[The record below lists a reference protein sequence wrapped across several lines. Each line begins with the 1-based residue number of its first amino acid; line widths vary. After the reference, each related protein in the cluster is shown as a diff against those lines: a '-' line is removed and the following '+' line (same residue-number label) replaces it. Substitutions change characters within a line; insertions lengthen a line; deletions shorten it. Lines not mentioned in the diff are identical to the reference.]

1 MENESTETKDE
12 TAVSG
17 VSLPCRSAF
26 SGRIRELALFLL
38 VFLACGWFFSTGGWN
53 QISRYDAIFAYAENE
68 GADAHTFRIDRYLA
82 DPERGINTGDW
93 SWYGG
98 HYYSNKSPGT
108 TLFGALVYTPL
119 RRMELSLTGR
129 ETISP
134 DLELF
139 NAWLL
144 NLILSGLPLAFGAVC
159 FRRLLLRFGA
169 SDLRADVF
177 TALLIFGTGLWPYST
192 QLWALPATAAF
203 LILTAFFYFS
213 ARRER
218 AAAAAA
224 GACFGISVLFDYTAG
239 VLIPALLLGLLADTR
254 PGKRRR
260 ICCFL
265 LGGLPFAVLYLL
277 YNQACFGSPFRFA
290 FLCNNPAF
298 VDAARTGGVAALPN
312 LHVMLELLF
321 GQYRGLFPAM
331 PFLLFAIPGAVALCR
346 AGGGR
351 RRVAVA
357 LSAAVLSLLLMNGAF
372 NGWHGGDAILPRYL
386 IPSFPAWCFLAA
398 AAPLER
404 LRTRAVFVVLAL
416 LSVCSMAAVTAGT
429 PLGAPESDRAPVY
442 RSSYRNLLRENMG
455 YCSAP
460 LKDFWRMPDAREI
473 QREST
478 TSLGE
483 RTGLSRRVSSL
494 CLVFPAAVLLLA
506 FAGPWKRLRAAWD
519 RERDRWKTA
528 LSQETFRGDAAGLL
542 LLFGC
547 VLYFLLPGDIYFIN
561 DEPALLARAWQA
573 DLENRFATYGLVGTS
588 GFTYGPVPVLFYQL
602 CLILIP
608 HDLILIVL
616 LKTAITLLAA
626 GYAFHA
632 VFRGEKD
639 HDGRLPFLFLLV
651 SPYFYLYARC
661 LWDNVLLLP
670 LSALFLLSFQRY
682 LTTEERR
689 YAVSFAVLL
698 LLCFLTHPMSVSLAV
713 AAVILFA
720 IYRRDL
726 IRKHWKILTLLA
738 LGLALLAGSFFLLHR
753 APESSGQ
760 AAPGLLPD
768 LAPAFSLLSFHG
780 FLSYFLPE
788 LPLPG
793 PAAVHRV
800 LAALSAS
807 FGAIFLLL
815 GVLSSIRGVRSDRN
829 DVPSLLGIFA
839 LLTLAVH
846 AVLLLLFGKVVHPH
860 YGMPLLIP
868 AAFLCGLGADHI
880 RNKRGGRLV
889 VSAYLAAMMTALL
902 CFAVLNHRN
911 GGGRDL
917 HYGATL
923 SNQLAAVRTI
933 RRAALPYRGVM
944 LQVRTQNERLFPHA
958 LGFLYNF
965 TEKNDLPRERGQNQE
980 FILPLYVFYSGPEGT
995 GSIDV
1000 QAGEPI
1006 PAERFRDPGPQP
1018 ETK

>member
-1 MENESTETKDE
+1 MGNESTETKF
-12 TAVSG
+12 
-17 VSLPCRSAF
+17 SLPGRGAL
-26 SGRIRELALFLL
+26 SGRVRELALFLL
-38 VFLACGWFFSTGGWN
+38 VLLACGWFYSIGGWN

-82 DPERGINTGDW
+82 YPERGINTGDW

-159 FRRLLLRFGA
+159 FRRLLLRFGT

-177 TALLIFGTGLWPYST
+177 TLLLIFGTGLWPYST
-192 QLWALPATAAF
+192 QLWALPATASF
-203 LILTAFFYFS
+203 LILSAFFYFS

-218 AAAAAA
+218 AAAAA
-224 GACFGISVLFDYTAG
+224 GACFGISVLLDYTAG

-254 PGKRRR
+254 SGKWRR

-351 RRVAVA
+351 RRVAVT
-357 LSAAVLSLLLMNGAF
+357 LAAAALSLLLMNGAF

-404 LRTRAVFVVLAL
+404 LRTRIVFVVLAL
-416 LSVCSMAAVTAGT
+416 LSVCNMAAVTAGT

-442 RSSYRNLLRENMG
+442 RSSYRNLLREDMG

-460 LKDFWRMPDAREI
+460 LKDFWRMPDARDI
-473 QREST
+473 QRKST

-483 RTGLSRRVSSL
+483 RAGLSRRASSV
-494 CLVFPAAVLLLA
+494 CLVFPAAVLLLV
-506 FAGPWKRLRAAWD
+506 FAGSWKRFRTAWD
-519 RERDRWKTA
+519 RERDLWKTA
-528 LSQETFRGDAAGLL
+528 LSREAFRADAAGLL

-561 DEPALLARAWQA
+561 DEPMLLARAWQGN
-573 DLENRFATYGLVGTS
+573 LGNRFATYGLVGTS

-608 HDLILIVL
+608 HDMILIVL
-616 LKTAITLLAA
+616 LKIAVTLLSA
-626 GYAFHA
+626 GYAFYA
-632 VFRGEKD
+632 VFQKEQD
-639 HDGRLPFLFLLV
+639 HDGRLPFLFLLF
-651 SPYFYLYARC
+651 SPYFYLYTRC

-670 LSALFLLSFQRY
+670 LSALFLFSLQRY
-682 LTTEERR
+682 LATEERR
-689 YAVSFAVLL
+689 YAVFCAVLI
-698 LLCFLTHPMSVSLAV
+698 LLCLLTHPMSVSLAV
-713 AAVILFA
+713 SAVILFA
-720 IYRRDL
+720 VYRRTQ
-726 IRKHWKILTLLA
+726 IRKHWKALTVLA
-738 LGLALLAGSFFLLHR
+738 VGLVLLAGSYFLLHR

-760 AAPGLLPD
+760 AAPGPLPD
-768 LAPAFSLLSFHG
+768 LSPAFSLLSFHG

-788 LPLPG
+788 ISFPG
-793 PAAVHRV
+793 PTAVHRV
-800 LAALSAS
+800 LVALSAS

-815 GVLSSIRGVRSDRN
+815 GVLSSIRGVRADRN

-839 LLTLAVH
+839 LLTLVFH
-846 AVLLLLFGKVVHPH
+846 AVLLLFFGNVVHPH

-868 AAFLCGLGADHI
+868 AALLCGLGADHI

-889 VSAYLAAMMTALL
+889 VSMYLAAMMTALL

-923 SNQLAAVRTI
+923 SNQLSVVQTI
-933 RRAALPYRGVM
+933 RRESLPYQGVV
-944 LQVRTQNERLFPHA
+944 LQVNTLNERLFPHA
-958 LGFLYNF
+958 FGFLYNF
-965 TEKNDLPRERGQNQE
+965 TEQNDLTLRRSRQPQP

-995 GSIDV
+995 GFIDV
-1000 QAGEPI
+1000 QAGEAI
-1006 PAERFRDPGPQP
+1006 PAERFRNPGPQS